1 MKIAIY
7 KDTFANN
14 RGADIAVKNLAAG
27 LEERGHKVT
36 LFDKTEFVAKVR
48 GDYDVIISA
57 GTNEI
62 IDLAKVD
69 GLPPIVQQFHTD
81 PAYPFRHWIKR
92 WRRNRAIKAALKK
105 AAAFQVLS
113 PSHVCKLQKLL
124 RGVAEDRFFV
134 IGNWSAYER
143 TAQREC
149 AIEKVIIC
157 PGAINNDKN
166 QALLVDAFAS
176 IAGEFPD
183 WQVHIYG
190 KGKTKD
196 EVALMQRI
204 KSHKLEGRVLL
215 KGYADL
221 SEPFSKCAFVAF
233 PSKTEGFG
241 MVILDAA
248 MFGKPAV
255 SIADWIG
262 ACAAGGGIVEK
273 DSVSSFADGLSNLMS
288 DEGLRVGMGKA
299 AMEFCRREY
308 SKDKILSSWELLLS
322 MVSRAG
328 FASL

>member
-36 LFDKTEFVAKVR
+36 LFDKTEFAAKVR
-48 GDYDVIISA
+48 GDYDVIIST

-62 IDLAKVD
+62 LDLAKVE

-92 WRRNRAIKAALKK
+92 WRRNRAIKAALRRS
-105 AAAFQVLS
+105 AAFQVLS
-113 PSHVCKLQKLL
+113 ASHVCKLQKML
-124 RGVAEDRFFV
+124 RGVAEDRIFV

-143 TAQREC
+143 VEPREC
-149 AIEKVIIC
+149 EAEKVIIC

-190 KGKTKD
+190 KGKVKD
-196 EVALMQRI
+196 EVALMKRI
-204 KSHKLEGRVLL
+204 KSHKLEGRVML

-221 SEPFSKCAFVAF
+221 TDAYSKCAFVAF

-262 ACAAGGGIVEK
+262 VCDAGGGIAEK
-273 DSVSSFADGLSNLMS
+273 ASVSSFAEALRNLMT
-288 DEGLRVGMGKA
+288 DEKLRVGMGKA
-299 AMEFCRREY
+299 AIEFCRREY
-308 SKDKILSSWELLLS
+308 SKEKILSSWESLLS
-322 MVSRAG
+322 KVS
-328 FASL
+328 SS

>member
-1 MKIAIY
+1 MKIGIY

-14 RGADIAVKNLAAG
+14 RGADIAVKNRADG

-36 LFDKTEFVAKVR
+36 LFDKTEFAAKVR
-48 GDYDVIISA
+48 GNYDVIIST

-62 IDLAKVD
+62 LDLAKVE

-92 WRRNRAIKAALKK
+92 WRRNRAIKEALKN
-105 AAAFQVLS
+105 AAAFQALS

-143 TAQREC
+143 VEPREC
-149 AIEKVIIC
+149 EAEKVIIC

-196 EVALMQRI
+196 EVALMKRI

-233 PSKTEGFG
+233 PSKTEGLPLT
-241 MVILDAA
+241 IIDAA
-248 MFGKPAV
+248 MFGKTAI
-255 SIADWIG
+255 SIVDWIG
-262 ACAAGGGIVEK
+262 ACAVGGGIAEK
-273 DSVSSFADGLSNLMS
+273 ASVSRFAEALRNLMT
-288 DEGLRVGMGKA
+288 DEKLRVGIGKA